1 MSWTGKICNLMQGNA
16 GGRGGGVLHTLLYLV
31 YNIIPGTASLAK
43 NVDRSH

>member
-16 GGRGGGVLHTLLYLV
+16 GGGGGCYIPCFILV